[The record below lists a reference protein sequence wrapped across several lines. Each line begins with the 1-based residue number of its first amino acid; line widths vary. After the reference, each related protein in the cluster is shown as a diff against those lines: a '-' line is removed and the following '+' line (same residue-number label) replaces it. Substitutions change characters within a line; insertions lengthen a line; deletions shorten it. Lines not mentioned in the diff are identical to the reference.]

1 MRGKWYAAG
10 TAVSAAVIT
19 VLAGAA
25 GVSTASSSPAFTIT
39 PLLEP
44 NGGSETAISI
54 DSSGFQAMTALSW
67 ESPFGT
73 HMWTGQ
79 FGTTPAD
86 QGVFDANIAPG
97 IFGGEDADID
107 LGSTGTLHATSLIF
121 INHGNQLGV
130 SALACPNHDT
140 SSNFANC
147 KLQVIDTTTADRQW
161 ITSDGPHVWIAYHDS
176 SNSSLVHVQ
185 RSDDDGFTFHRVGDP
200 IVGQGATTGN
210 STFNNENGPI
220 VADPTSH
227 VLYDVFAAGTAG
239 LQKGTSANFNHIY
252 VSRSFDGGVTWSASL
267 VYTAPVNTA
276 ENNIFPSLAVDP
288 SNSKVYATWSDLH
301 HVFVSTSTDH
311 GATWSA
317 AQNVATTP
325 VVTAV
330 MPWVSAL
337 NGTADVVYYG
347 TDSTSNTD
355 SGAVWNVYLAQS
367 VNGGGSFSQTNVS
380 PHPNHVGVVCLEGIA
395 CAPGTR
401 NLLDLFEVALNPQN
415 GKTSIIYTDDT
426 LTKDPAGAP
435 LPQAVLAQQS

>member
-1 MRGKWYAAG
+1 MHGKRFG
-10 TAVSAAVIT
+10 LVIAVAAAVTT
-19 VLAGAA
+19 VLATAS
-25 GVSTASSSPAFTIT
+25 GVSGASTAPTFTIT

-54 DSSGFQAMTALSW
+54 NSSGFQAMTALSW

-86 QGVFDANIAPG
+86 QGEFDVNIAPG
-97 IFGGEDADID
+97 IFGGEDADVD

-121 INHGNQLGV
+121 INHGSQLGV
-130 SALACPNHDT
+130 SALACPNADT
-140 SSNFANC
+140 SNHFANC

-161 ITSDGPHVWIAYHDS
+161 ITSDGPHVWIAYHDAA
-176 SNSSLVHVQ
+176 NSSIVHVQ

-227 VLYDVFAAGTAG
+227 VVYDIFAAGTAG

-252 VSRSFDGGVTWSASL
+252 VARSLDGGVTWSVAL
-267 VYTAPVNTA
+267 VFSAPVNTA

-288 SNSKVYATWSDLH
+288 SNGTVYATWSDLH
-301 HVFVSTSTDH
+301 HVFVASSTDH
-311 GATWSA
+311 GVTWSS
-317 AQNVATTP
+317 AQNVATAP
-325 VVTAV
+325 VTTAV
-330 MPWVSAL
+330 MPWVAAL
-337 NGTADVVYYG
+337 NGTVDVVYYG
-347 TDSTSNTD
+347 TNSSSNLDSS
-355 SGAVWNVYLAQS
+355 AAWNVYLAQ
-367 VNGGGSFSQTNVS
+367 GTGGSFAQTQVS
-380 PHPNHVGVVCLEGIA
+380 PNPNHVGVVCLEGIA

-401 NLLDLFEVALNPQN
+401 NLLDLFEVAIDPQN
-415 GKTSIIYTDDT
+415 AKTSVIYTDDT
-426 LTKDPAGAP
+426 LTKDSSGAP
-435 LPQAVLAQQS
+435 LPQAVLAQQN